1 MFLMVMLSCQWVS
14 SFNHYHYVII
24 IINIILEN
32 PTSSKKEITSV
43 WVPSRRSVALLSSS
57 FTLLVDDN
65 GKIVRWE
72 VVVRMVL
79 VMTKHLFSLLING
92 EKGIVLHQPHCRHS
106 AAVFIKKDWNRVGLD

>member
-1 MFLMVMLSCQWVS
+1 M
-14 SFNHYHYVII
+14 
-24 IINIILEN
+24 
-32 PTSSKKEITSV
+32 
-43 WVPSRRSVALLSSS
+43 SSS

-106 AAVFIKKDWNRVGLD
+106 AAVFLKKDWNRVGLDWNRVGLEQEWIGIELTKY